1 MTPQQAKKHLA
12 RFDLRLTMIPEQDVL
27 QTIRAIVVEAGEY
40 RMNERDISF
49 PYSTELMRKIARGLH
64 ALLRGYGFYRDKNGK
79 RELLFNRDKTDTYL
93 LPAAPRDEVIQ
104 KNNLVATI
112 LDMRDT
118 TTVRAICENH
128 LGISDKKQIRKI
140 ERVLSRY
147 WPQHL
152 GHGGDRRS
160 KKFKEKSYAKKH
172 GDLSLPACQ
181 SK

>member
-64 ALLRGYGFYRDKNGK
+64 ALLRDYGFYRDKNGK

-104 KNNLVATI
+104 KNNL
-112 LDMRDT
+112 
-118 TTVRAICENH
+118 
-128 LGISDKKQIRKI
+128 
-140 ERVLSRY
+140 
-147 WPQHL
+147 
-152 GHGGDRRS
+152 
-160 KKFKEKSYAKKH
+160 
-172 GDLSLPACQ
+172 SLPYSTCAIQQLCAQ
-181 SK
+181 YARITLALATKSK